1 MLYTL
6 YKIHYTDFMSLKTRR
21 IIYISLII
29 FFLIATPCVLLY
41 SQGYSYDWQKNK
53 LVATGGFY
61 LKSYPTGAKIF
72 INDKQDNKTPRLI
85 SRLLPKDYKIKVVK
99 DGFYPWQ
106 KNLKIESRLVIEAR
120 NILLVPEKPKVK
132 IVEEKLFSDFSFK
145 SFSLEE
151 NELKKIQQANSTI
164 KNVLKSDSSA
174 FVNDKIFYLEPGS
187 YLLYSSDI
195 TGADKQQ
202 ISLSPLPA
210 DVYKILAAPNQQS
223 FAALSTNGRLYLLDP
238 ENGVFDL
245 VEIGV
250 KNASISPDSKKLLYY
265 NETEIWVKYL
275 EKILIQPYHEAG
287 EKELITRFSEK
298 ISSAIWYPEDNEH
311 IIFIVGNTIKIT
323 ELDGRDQRN
332 TYDFLATRNA
342 FIPSSWSNP
351 QLYYNT
357 EKELLYFISDD
368 KLYSAQIKVPQ
379 PIIET
384 NGWFYGK

>member
-1 MLYTL
+1 MTL
-6 YKIHYTDFMSLKTRR
+6 KARR
-21 IIYISLII
+21 IIYISLIV
-29 FFLIATPCVLLY
+29 FFIIITPCVLLY
-41 SQGYSYDWQKNK
+41 SQGYSYDWQKKK
-53 LVATGGFY
+53 LILTGGFY
-61 LKSYPTGAKIF
+61 LKSYPSGAKIF

-85 SRLLPKDYKIKVVK
+85 SRLLPKDYKIRIAK
-99 DGFYPWQ
+99 DGFYSWQ

-120 NILLVPEKPKVK
+120 NILLVPEKPEIK
-132 IVEEKLFSDFSFK
+132 IVEEKLFSNFSFNGLFLK
-145 SFSLEE
+145 EDG
-151 NELKKIQQANSTI
+151 LKKIEQANMTI
-164 KNVLKSDSSA
+164 KNVLKSDS
-174 FVNDKIFYLEPGS
+174 FVFTNDKIFYLEPGS

-195 TGADKQQ
+195 TGANKGQ

-210 DVYKILAAPNQQS
+210 DVYKVLVAPNQKF
-223 FAALSTNGRLYLLDP
+223 FAALSAGSRLYLLDP
-238 ENGVFDL
+238 ENKTFNL
-245 VEIGV
+245 IEIGV
-250 KNASISPDSKKLLYY
+250 RNAEIAPDGKKLLYHT
-265 NETEIWVKYL
+265 ETEIWARYL

-311 IIFIVGNTIKIT
+311 IIFAVGNTIKIT

-342 FIPSSWSNP
+342 FVPSSWNNP

-357 EKELLYFISDD
+357 EKELFYFINDN
-368 KLYSAQIKVPQ
+368 KLYSAQIKAPQ

>member
-1 MLYTL
+1 
-6 YKIHYTDFMSLKTRR
+6 
-21 IIYISLII
+21 
-29 FFLIATPCVLLY
+29 
-41 SQGYSYDWQKNK
+41 
-53 LVATGGFY
+53 
-61 LKSYPTGAKIF
+61 
-72 INDKQDNKTPRLI
+72 
-85 SRLLPKDYKIKVVK
+85 
-99 DGFYPWQ
+99 
-106 KNLKIESRLVIEAR
+106 
-120 NILLVPEKPKVK
+120 
-132 IVEEKLFSDFSFK
+132 
-145 SFSLEE
+145 
-151 NELKKIQQANSTI
+151 
-164 KNVLKSDSSA
+164 
-174 FVNDKIFYLEPGS
+174 
-187 YLLYSSDI
+187 
-195 TGADKQQ
+195 
-202 ISLSPLPA
+202 
-210 DVYKILAAPNQQS
+210 
-223 FAALSTNGRLYLLDP
+223 LDP